1 MIPRKKLQVFVSS
14 TYEDLIEERQV
25 AVQAI
30 LSAGHI
36 PAGMELFA
44 AGDESQME
52 VIRRWIDES
61 DVFLLILGAR
71 YGSIEPSSGKS
82 YVEREYEYARQKGKE
97 IFSVVITEKGVEEKV
112 DKLKLK
118 AIERLNQ
125 MKLDE
130 FRSHLVGVTTV
141 KWWTDPKDITIAIL
155 QKLNEL
161 SLREDLAGWIR
172 ADQTVTSTVV
182 AEEIARL
189 ANENAS
195 LRERLSKQTAA
206 TYSGLSFDEMLEA
219 LLAEEVPDNL
229 PSDVKEEIKSRVSRA
244 DVPFKDSKPSLL
256 HVLWIYEPELRVAQH
271 WPSRPVTFYDGTF
284 HRLERFGLIEHLG
297 HTGGFLLTDAGKE
310 FLLRLRVT
318 QKSNRP

>member
-97 IFSVVITEKGVEEKV
+97 IFSVVITEKGVEQKL
-112 DKLKLK
+112 DRLKLK
-118 AIERLNQ
+118 AIERQNQ
-125 MKLDE
+125 IKLDE
-130 FRSHLVGVTTV
+130 FRSHLVSGTTV
-141 KWWTDPKDITIAIL
+141 KWWTEPKDITIAIL

-161 SLREDLAGWIR
+161 SLRDDLAGWIR
-172 ADQTVTSTVV
+172 SDQTVTSTVV

-195 LRERLSKQTAA
+195 LRERLSKQTDA
-206 TYSGLSFDEMLEA
+206 TYSGLSFDEMLHE
-219 LLAEEVPDNL
+219 LLAEQVPDDL
-229 PSDVKEEIKSRVSRA
+229 EPHVKEDIKSRMS
-244 DVPFKDSKPSLL
+244 DPGTPSKDSKPTLL
-256 HVLWIYEPELRVAQH
+256 HLLWIYRGELQEGHH
-271 WPSRPVTFYDGTF
+271 WSDRGISFYNIF
-284 HRLERFGLIEHLG
+284 RRLEQFGVVAHLP
-297 HTGGFLLTDAGKE
+297 TGGYALTDTGKQ

-318 QKSNRP
+318 QKSERS